1 MKMGEVA
8 RSSNPLDHIYRLI
21 QKTKIS
27 LRTYYEN
34 GNVEVEGSDAV
45 HHIDPPVFD
54 FIFT

>member
-1 MKMGEVA
+1 MKMGEVV

-34 GNVEVEGSDAV
+34 GNVEVEGSDAA
-45 HHIDPPVFD
+45 HHIDPSVFD